1 MAYKKTVWVDGTTKL
16 NAEHLNHIEDGL
28 EEASNNVDELSTS
41 KAECEV
47 IAVGAFRSY
56 SFAELRKYKFV
67 IIYGYKD
74 GVAAPNQVCIP
85 LIPDQLSNQ
94 TLLQYV
100 CAALSTVWEY
110 RLQMN
115 VGGDGNVYWFTDIEY
130 SGNNQFVATK
140 IVGVK

>member
-1 MAYKKTVWVDGTTKL
+1 MAYEKTVWVDGTTKL
-16 NAEHLNHIEDGL
+16 NAENLNHIEDGL
-28 EEASNNVDELSTS
+28 DELSTS

-47 IAVGAFRSY
+47 IAVGAFRNYSY
-56 SFAELRKYKFV
+56 SVLSQYKFV

-74 GVAAPNQVCIP
+74 GVDAPNQVCIP

-100 CAALSTVWEY
+100 CSALSTVWEY

-115 VGGDGNVYWFTDIEY
+115 VGGDGNVYWFTDIDY

>member
-1 MAYKKTVWVDGTTKL
+1 MAYEKTVWVDGTTKL
-16 NAEHLNHIEDGL
+16 NADNLNHIEDGL
-28 EEASNNVDELSTS
+28 EEISNS
-41 KAECEV
+41 KADCEV
-47 IAVGAFRSY
+47 IAEGAFRSY
-56 SFAELRKYKFV
+56 SFAELSKYKFV

-74 GVAAPNQVCIP
+74 GVAAPNQACIP

-100 CAALSTVWEY
+100 CVALSTVWEY

-115 VGGDGNVYWFTDIEY
+115 IGNDGNVYWFTDIDY

>member
-1 MAYKKTVWVDGTTKL
+1 MAYEKTVWVDGTTKL

-28 EEASNNVDELSTS
+28 EELSTS

-47 IAVGAFRSY
+47 IAVGAFRLYSY
-56 SFAELRKYKFV
+56 SVLSQYKFV

-74 GVAAPNQVCIP
+74 GVDAPNQVCIP

-100 CAALSTVWEY
+100 CSALSTAWEY

-115 VGGDGNVYWFTDIEY
+115 IDGDGNVYWFTDIEY

>member
-1 MAYKKTVWVDGTTKL
+1 MAYEKTVWVDGTTKL
-16 NAEHLNHIEDGL
+16 NAENLNHIEDGL
-28 EEASNNVDELSTS
+28 EEVSIS

-56 SFAELRKYKFV
+56 SYSVLSQYKFV

-74 GVAAPNQVCIP
+74 GVASPNQTCIC
-85 LIPDQLSNQ
+85 LIPDQLSHE
-94 TLLQYV
+94 THIQYV
-100 CAALSTVWEY
+100 CAALPTTWEY

-115 VGGDGNVYWFTDIEY
+115 ICGDGNVYWFTDIEY